1 MDERAI
7 NPWLK
12 NALELGPPIL
22 FFIAYLRLQDR
33 TVTLAGTEY
42 DGFILATAI
51 FVPILLA
58 STAILWKLTGRISR
72 IQVFTAI
79 LVVFFGA
86 LTVWFNDDR
95 FFKMKTTIVYAF
107 FAAMLGIGLARGQ
120 SYLKYLLGDRLPM
133 LDAGWMILTR
143 RLALAFVAM
152 AVVNEVVW
160 RTQSDRFWVT
170 FETFALP
177 AFLFAV
183 FMAQAP
189 LIERFSRAE
198 GVEGAED
205 GADPEDAASASGAR
219 DRDRG

>member
-1 MDERAI
+1 MAEERAI

-22 FFIAYLRLQDR
+22 FFIAYLRLED
-33 TVTLAGTEY
+33 TTIEVAGTEY
-42 DGFILATAI
+42 DGFIIATAA
-51 FVPILLA
+51 FVPVLLV
-58 STAILWKLTGRISR
+58 TIGILWKLTGVISR

-86 LTVWFNDDR
+86 LTVWFNDPQ

-120 SYLKYLLGDRLPM
+120 SYLKFLMGDRLPM
-133 LDAGWMILTR
+133 ADEGWMIMTK

-152 AVVNEVVW
+152 GVANEVIW

-170 FETFALP
+170 FETFVLP
-177 AFLFAV
+177 AFLFVV
-183 FMAQAP
+183 FMSQAP
-189 LIERFSRAE
+189 LIERFSL
-198 GVEGAED
+198 ED
-205 GADPEDAASASGAR
+205 GSDDGEDASS
-219 DRDRG
+219 

>member
-1 MDERAI
+1 MSEREI

-12 NALELGPPIL
+12 NGLELGPPIL

-33 TVTLAGTEY
+33 TVTIGGTDY
-42 DGFILATAI
+42 DGFILATAL

-58 STAILWKLTGRISR
+58 STAILWKLTGKISR

-107 FAAMLGIGLARGQ
+107 FAIMLGIGLFRGQ
-120 SYLKYLLGDRLPM
+120 SYLKFLMGDRLPM
-133 LDAGWMILTR
+133 ADEGWMIMTK

-152 AVVNEVVW
+152 GITNEVVW
-160 RTQSDRFWVT
+160 RTQSDQFWVT

-177 AFLFAV
+177 AFLFVV
-183 FMAQAP
+183 FMSQAP
-189 LIERFSRAE
+189 LIERFSLDQETDEENAAE
-198 GVEGAED
+198 GAGESAEGD
-205 GADPEDAASASGAR
+205 G
-219 DRDRG
+219 DRS

>member
-1 MDERAI
+1 MMAEERPI

-22 FFIAYLRLQDR
+22 FFIAYLRLED
-33 TVTLAGTEY
+33 TTIEVAGTEY
-42 DGFILATAI
+42 DGFIIATAA
-51 FVPILLA
+51 FVPVLLI
-58 STAILWKLTGRISR
+58 TIGVLWKLTGVISR

-86 LTVWFNDDR
+86 LTVWFNDPQ

-120 SYLKYLLGDRLPM
+120 SYLKFLMGDRLPM
-133 LDAGWMILTR
+133 ADEGWMIMTK

-152 AVVNEVVW
+152 GIANEVIW

-170 FETFALP
+170 FETFVLP
-177 AFLFAV
+177 AFLFVV
-183 FMAQAP
+183 FMSQAP
-189 LIERFSRAE
+189 LIERFSLE
-198 GVEGAED
+198 ED
-205 GADPEDAASASGAR
+205 DPDARKDDPDASA
-219 DRDRG
+219 

>member
-1 MDERAI
+1 MSEREI

-12 NALELGPPIL
+12 NGLELGPPIL

-33 TVTLAGTEY
+33 TVTIGGTEY
-42 DGFILATAI
+42 DGFILATAL

-58 STAILWKLTGRISR
+58 STAILWKLTGKISR

-107 FAAMLGIGLARGQ
+107 FATMLGIGLFRGQ
-120 SYLKYLLGDRLPM
+120 SYLKFLIGDRLPM
-133 LDAGWMILTR
+133 ADEGWMIMTK

-152 AVVNEVVW
+152 GITNEVVW
-160 RTQSDRFWVT
+160 RTQSDQFWVT

-177 AFLFAV
+177 AFLFVV
-183 FMAQAP
+183 FMSQAP
-189 LIERFSRAE
+189 LIERFSLDQE
-198 GVEGAED
+198 TDEEGAE
-205 GADPEDAASASGAR
+205 ENR
-219 DRDRG
+219 DDRS